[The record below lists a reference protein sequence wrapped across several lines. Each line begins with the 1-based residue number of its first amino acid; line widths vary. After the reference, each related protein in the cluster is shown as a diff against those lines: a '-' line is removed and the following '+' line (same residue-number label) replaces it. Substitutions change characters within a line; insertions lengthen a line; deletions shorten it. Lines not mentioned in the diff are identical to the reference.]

1 MTINEKVK
9 NRLEE
14 LGIKSGKFVSKMDY
28 NTISF
33 RVIDPVENKV
43 LKEYTFLESEFNNLP
58 YNEKGNYTKLKKVTN
73 FNEEAYEAEKKRQ
86 DKIQKIYDEKYKEVE
101 KEILKEEGYTEK
113 EFKGLQ
119 TLKSLMD
126 FHFDIDTIDEE
137 AEKDF
142 LDFLKNF

>member
-58 YNEKGNYTKLKKVTN
+58 YNKKGNYTKLKKVTN